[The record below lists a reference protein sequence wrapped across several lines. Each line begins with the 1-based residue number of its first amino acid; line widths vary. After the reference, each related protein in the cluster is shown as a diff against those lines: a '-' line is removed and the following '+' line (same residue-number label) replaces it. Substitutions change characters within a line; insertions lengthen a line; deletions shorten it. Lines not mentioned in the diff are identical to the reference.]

1 MDKIRE
7 TDILICGSGIIGL
20 TIAKRL
26 IDTGYKNILI
36 IDKEEKSGKHAS
48 GRNSGVLH
56 SGIYYPNDTL
66 KAQFTLQGN
75 HLMKEYCIK
84 NDLPLFE
91 SGKVVVTNNDEEINT
106 LNELYNR
113 AKDNG
118 AKVEIINKTKLKE
131 IEPYAK
137 TYKEA
142 LYAYDTTVVDPK
154 KILLCLTNELVS
166 SGKVKILYNTG
177 FSSLNNDNVAITSS
191 GLIKFDLFINAA
203 GAYGDKVSHSFG
215 IGLNYKIIPFKGIY
229 KKLVNNKSSFV
240 NGNIYP
246 VPDINNPFLG
256 IHLTK
261 SINGDVYIGPTA
273 IPAFGREN
281 YDIIKGIDSE
291 VFDILFR
298 EGVLFFSNKKFRNIA
313 LEEPKKYWFKY
324 FFNDVQKLIS
334 DITPDDIE
342 YSSKVGIRPQLV
354 NWKSKELVMDFLV
367 KKEGNSVHIL
377 NSISPAFTCS
387 MAFSKFVVDNYV
399 F

>member
-1 MDKIRE
+1 MDKIKE
-7 TDILICGSGIIGL
+7 TTILICGSGIIGL
-20 TIAKRL
+20 TIAKKL
-26 IDTGYKNILI
+26 IETGHENIVI
-36 IDKEEKSGKHAS
+36 IDKEGESGKHAS

-56 SGIYYPNDTL
+56 AGIYYPNETL

-75 HLMKEYCIK
+75 HLMKEYCTK
-84 NDLPLFE
+84 NNLPISE
-91 SGKVVVTNNDEEINT
+91 SGKVVVTKNDEEINT
-106 LNELYNR
+106 LNVLYNR

-118 AKVEIINKTKLKE
+118 AKVEIVNKTRLKE

-137 TYKEA
+137 THKEA
-142 LYAYDTTVVDPK
+142 LYVYDTTVVDPK

-166 SGKVKILYNTG
+166 SGKVKILYNTS
-177 FSSLNNDNVAITSS
+177 FRSLENDNTAITSA

-203 GAYGDKVSHSFG
+203 GSYGDKVAHAFG
-215 IGLNYKIIPFKGIY
+215 IGLNYKLIPFKGIY
-229 KKLVNNKSSFV
+229 KKLVSNKASYV

-261 SINGDVYIGPTA
+261 SIHGDVYIGPTA

-281 YDIIKGIDSE
+281 YEIIKGIDSD
-291 VFDILFR
+291 VFDILYR
-298 EGVLFFSNKKFRNIA
+298 EGVLFFLNKKFRNVA

-324 FFNDVQKLIS
+324 FFNDVQELIN

-342 YSSKVGIRPQLV
+342 NSPKVGIRPQLV
-354 NWKSKELVMDFLV
+354 NWENKELVMDFLI

-377 NSISPAFTCS
+377 NYISKDFTCS
-387 MAFSKFVVDNYV
+387 MAFSKFVVDDYIN
-399 F
+399 

>member
-1 MDKIRE
+1 MNKIIE
-7 TDILICGSGIIGL
+7 TDILVCGSGIIGL

-36 IDKEEKSGKHAS
+36 IDKEENSGKHAS

-84 NDLPLFE
+84 NYIPICE

-142 LYAYDTTVVDPK
+142 LYVHDTTVVDPK

-166 SGKVKILYNTG
+166 SGNVKILYNTS

-191 GLIKFDLFINAA
+191 GLIKFDTFINAA
-203 GAYGDKVSHSFG
+203 GAYGDKISHSFG

-246 VPDINNPFLG
+246 VPNINNPFLG

-261 SINGDVYIGPTA
+261 SIDGDVYIGPTA

-281 YDIIKGIDSE
+281 YDIIKGMDSE

-334 DITPDDIE
+334 NITPDDIE

-354 NWKSKELVMDFLV
+354 NWKNKELVMDFLI

-387 MAFSKFVVDNYV
+387 MAFSKFVVDNYIT
-399 F
+399 

>member
-1 MDKIRE
+1 MDKIIE
-7 TDILICGSGIIGL
+7 TDILVCGSGIIGL

-36 IDKEEKSGKHAS
+36 IDKEENSGEHAS

-84 NDLPLFE
+84 NNLPICE

-118 AKVEIINKTKLKE
+118 AKVEIINKKKLKE

-142 LYAYDTTVVDPK
+142 LYVHDTTVVDPK

-166 SGKVKILYNTG
+166 SGKVKILYNTS
-177 FSSLNNDNVAITSS
+177 FSSLNNDNVAKTSS
-191 GLIKFDLFINAA
+191 GLIKFDIFINAA
-203 GAYGDKVSHSFG
+203 GAYGDKISHSFG

-229 KKLVNNKSSFV
+229 KKLVHNKSSFV

-334 DITPDDIE
+334 DITPNDIE

-354 NWKSKELVMDFLV
+354 NWKNKELVMDFLI

-387 MAFSKFVVDNYV
+387 MAFSKFVVDNYIT
-399 F
+399 